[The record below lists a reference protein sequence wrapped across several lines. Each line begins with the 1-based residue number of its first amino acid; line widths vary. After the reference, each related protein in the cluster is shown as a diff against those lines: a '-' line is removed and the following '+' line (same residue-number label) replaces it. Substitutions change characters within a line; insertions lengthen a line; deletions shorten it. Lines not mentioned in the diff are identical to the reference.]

1 MYEVAISKSRIFEE
15 MKLQNDVRYAG
26 VKLAD
31 VPMEKAPE
39 NVPPEILINEFKRV
53 LQKPRRILPC
63 LPQVVREIF
72 RWSIHP
78 EKVLRGAASVNY
90 LFVLRTIE
98 EESLNVQDNKSM
110 VMLPCVPPIESQS
123 KPSALPME
131 IRSKASVQPM
141 KNRALPSTQE
151 TKRIRDEFRKKMVST
166 LPMIT
171 EQTSPSDAAV
181 ELEANRKLV
190 QENLNLK
197 MEHKL
202 PEPQRQKVRP
212 NL

>member
-1 MYEVAISKSRIFEE
+1 M
-15 MKLQNDVRYAG
+15 
-26 VKLAD
+26 
-31 VPMEKAPE
+31 
-39 NVPPEILINEFKRV
+39 
-53 LQKPRRILPC
+53 PC
-63 LPQVVREIF
+63 LPQVVREIL

-78 EKVLRGAASVNY
+78 EKVLRDAASVKY

-197 MEHKL
+197 VEHKL